1 MSNFTIAD
9 LKTLMARLREPV
21 YGCPWDQAQSYQTIA
36 PSTLEEAYEVVDA
49 IEQGSAQQLKEELG
63 DLLFQV
69 IFYSQ
74 LGVEE
79 GEFDF
84 DGIVSD
90 LVAKLIRRHPHVFP
104 DGTLASRI
112 NPSTLG
118 SEDREAMI
126 KSSWETI
133 KKEER
138 EQKGQMGLLDDV
150 PAAFPALPR
159 AAKLQKRTSRIGFDW
174 PNTAGVYDKLNE
186 EIAELKAAEQNKD
199 ADNIEEELGDLLFTV
214 VNLSRHLKVD
224 PESALR
230 RANQKFEARFKVI
243 EQIAAANKTALDG
256 HKKIPADELE
266 KWWSEAK
273 KSV

>member
-112 NPSTLG
+112 NPATLG

-126 KSSWETI
+126 KASWETI

>member
-1 MSNFTIAD
+1 MPTYTIAD

-21 YGCPWDQAQSYQTIA
+21 YGCPWDQVQSYQTIA

-49 IEQGSAQQLKEELG
+49 IEQGSPQQLKEELG

-74 LGVEE
+74 IGTEE
-79 GEFDF
+79 GVFDF

-90 LVAKLIRRHPHVFP
+90 LVAKLVRRHPHVFP
-104 DGTLASRI
+104 QGTLESRIDPATLASD
-112 NPSTLG
+112 
-118 SEDREAMI
+118 DREAMI
-126 KSSWETI
+126 KASWEMI
-133 KKEER
+133 KNEER
-138 EQKGQMGLLDDV
+138 QQKGQMGLLDDV
-150 PAAFPALPR
+150 PVAFPALPR

-174 PNTAGVYDKLNE
+174 PSTAGVYSKLDE
-186 EIAELKAAEQNKD
+186 EINELKAAEQNQD

-243 EQIAAANKTALDG
+243 EQIASAKETPLDG
-256 HKKIPADELE
+256 SEKISADVLE
-266 KWWSEAK
+266 QWWSEAK
-273 KSV
+273 KEV